1 MEQKDNLLGVVET
14 VFKWKKIIL
23 ITCLVT
29 AVGTAIITLL
39 LPVYYKSTTIFYA
52 ASPDLAI
59 PESIFGTSAKAPN
72 YYGTEN
78 DMDRLLSIAKSGELA
93 TFMIDSFN
101 LYEHYGIDRNSP
113 LGPYNIRLK
122 FAKYFDVVK
131 TKYDAIELSVEDQD
145 KELAARM
152 ANAARERINFLGQKL
167 IKDSQAK
174 IIVTYEDN
182 IKQKETDL
190 LTLSNSLQQVRQRY
204 GVFNPLAQSEG
215 LSDLAAKAE
224 AKLNNSEAKVEALK
238 KSGNFRDSVLLLQAN
253 ISGYKNEV
261 TKLNERLKTLN
272 IGMAPVEV
280 LKNTQDEASEQLA
293 KDKER
298 YKQTKAAFA
307 SDFPATLL
315 LESGPVPLIK
325 SRPKRALTVL
335 AATLAAFV
343 FSIIGVIIFETYRDV
358 DWRTILH
365 IGTEDDRPLNH

>member
-14 VFKWKKIIL
+14 VFKWKKIIV

-29 AVGTAIITLL
+29 AIGTAIITLL

-59 PESIFGTSAKAPN
+59 PESIFGNSSEAPN

-78 DMDRLLSIAKSGELA
+78 DLDRLLSIAKSGELA

-101 LYEHYGIDRNSP
+101 LYSHYGIDSTSR
-113 LGPYNIRLK
+113 LGPYSIRLK
-122 FAKYFDVVK
+122 FGSSFDAIK
-131 TKYDAIELSVEDQD
+131 TKYDAIELTVEDQD

-152 ANAARERINFLGQKL
+152 VNAARERINYLGQKL

-174 IIVTYEDN
+174 IIATYEDN
-182 IKQKETDL
+182 IKQKENDL
-190 LTLSNSLQQVRQRY
+190 RAVNDSLQQVRHKY
-204 GVFNPLAQSEG
+204 GVYNPMAQSEG
-215 LSDLAAKAE
+215 LSDLMAKAQ
-224 AKLNNSEAKVEALK
+224 AKRNNAEAKVEALI
-238 KSGNFRDSVLLLQAN
+238 STGRFRDSVLLLQAN
-253 ISGYKNEV
+253 IKGFTNEV
-261 TKLNERLKTLN
+261 TKLSERLDTFN
-272 IGMAPVEV
+272 MGMAQVEV
-280 LKNTQDEASEQLA
+280 LKSTQTMASEQLA
-293 KDKER
+293 LDKER
-298 YKQTKAAFA
+298 YKQTKAAFV

-325 SRPKRALTVL
+325 SRPKRAMTVF

-358 DWRTILH
+358 DWRMI
-365 IGTEDDRPLNH
+365 INGGR

>member
-1 MEQKDNLLGVVET
+1 MKQKDSLLGVVET
-14 VFKWKKIIL
+14 IFKWKKIIL
-23 ITCLVT
+23 ITCLAT
-29 AVGTAIITLL
+29 AAGTAIITLL

-59 PESIFGTSAKAPN
+59 PESIFGNSSEAPN

-78 DMDRLLSIAKSGELA
+78 DMDRLLSIANSGELG

-101 LYEHYGIDRNSP
+101 LYRHYDIDSTSS
-113 LGPYNIRLK
+113 LGPYSIRLK

-174 IIVTYEDN
+174 IIATYEGN
-182 IKQKETDL
+182 IREKEIDL
-190 LTLSNSLQQVRQRY
+190 HTLNDSLQWVRHKY

-215 LSDLAAKAE
+215 LSDLMAKAQ
-224 AKLNNSEAKVEALK
+224 AKRNNAEAKVEALK
-238 KSGNFRDSVLLLQAN
+238 STGSFRDSVLLLQAN
-253 ISGYKNEV
+253 IKGYANEV
-261 TKLNERLKTLN
+261 VKLRERLDTFN
-272 IGMAPVEV
+272 QGMAQVEV
-280 LKNTQDEASEQLA
+280 LKNTQTGASEQLA
-293 KDKER
+293 QDKER
-298 YKQTKAAFA
+298 YKQTKASFA

-315 LESGPVPLIK
+315 LEPGPVPLIK
-325 SRPKRALTVL
+325 SRPKRALTVV

-343 FSIIGVIIFETYRDV
+343 FSVIGVIIFETYRDV
-358 DWRTILH
+358 DWRMILH
-365 IGTEDDRPLNH
+365 FKTLD

>member
-1 MEQKDNLLGVVET
+1 MEHKDNLLGVVET
-14 VFKWKKIIL
+14 IFKWKKIIL

-59 PESIFGTSAKAPN
+59 PETIFGTSTQAPN

-78 DMDRLLSIAKSGELA
+78 DMDRLLSIANSGELA

-101 LYEHYGIDRNSP
+101 LYEHYDIDSRSP
-113 LGPYNIRLK
+113 LGPYSIRLK

-131 TKYDAIELSVEDQD
+131 TKYDAIELSVEDRD

-152 ANAARERINFLGQKL
+152 ANAARERINYLGQKL

-174 IIVTYEDN
+174 IITTYEDN
-182 IKQKETDL
+182 IRQKESDL
-190 LTLSNSLQQVRQRY
+190 HSLNDSLQRVRHRY

-215 LSDLAAKAE
+215 LSDLLAKAQAKRNNAE
-224 AKLNNSEAKVEALK
+224 AKVKALK
-238 KSGNFRDSVLLLQAN
+238 STGSFRDSVLLLQAN
-253 ISGYKNEV
+253 IKGYANEV
-261 TKLNERLKTLN
+261 VKLRERLDTFNK
-272 IGMAPVEV
+272 GMAQVEV
-280 LKNTQDEASEQLA
+280 LKNTQTGASEQLA
-293 KDKER
+293 QDKER
-298 YKQTKAAFA
+298 YKQTKASFA

-325 SRPKRALTVL
+325 SRPKRALTVV

-343 FSIIGVIIFETYRDV
+343 FSILGVVIFETYRDV

-365 IGTEDDRPLNH
+365 FKTRQRR